1 MRSVSRSVFGLLN
14 SRIKR
19 YLGRCKI
26 IYDFVLCMKS
36 EKKQFDS
43 HPEASKNEVSGHTID
58 RRSFLQ
64 YAAGAGVMAG
74 LGRGIFGQ
82 AETDTAAGPAQ
93 PAQKAA
99 STDACLPDGTEF
111 VSWEQPLRF
120 SKTYYVDNQ
129 SAKADDNGAG
139 SRTRPFRTINKAA
152 QVLQAGER
160 VVIASGTYRECV
172 RPMRG
177 GTGPAQMISY
187 EAAPGAK
194 VFIKGSEV
202 LKDGWQQESVAIR
215 RFGAAGQG
223 AAAITAW
230 QHDLTG
236 DMFPDAY
243 NPFALASAPGDR
255 AWLDTKAVDMGPY
268 FRRRGLVFVDCKPL
282 EPMEQLRELAS
293 PHLPGPPP
301 PGTAVPLTG
310 LPVRT
315 RGGPIMQEIGG
326 SPDARFWVDNSGQ
339 AIHVRIPDTPAA
351 HTIEITTREQ
361 AFVPAQRGLAYIRVK
376 GLTFQHGGNGYP
388 VPQRGL
394 VSAAGGNHWIIEGNT
409 IEWANGVGL
418 DIANGDWN
426 ANPTPQA
433 GASQIV
439 RGNTIR
445 FCGVEG
451 IAGMRTQDTLIED
464 NLIEW
469 CGWADAERAW
479 EAAAAKFH
487 GARNLLFRR
496 NVVRHVRHANGV
508 WLDSGNA
515 NCRIAG
521 NVFADILTVSA
532 AVHMEMNLQQNQI
545 DNNVIW
551 NVRNAEPGT
560 PGQRGCAGSG
570 VFINASDHLI
580 IAQNLIGRCDN
591 SGVFAITRP
600 DRAGSGTATGNNIS
614 NNIFTSCGKSAIV
627 FLNQNNQADGNLY
640 VSMPSEFLG
649 FFAGEVKQFLDL
661 NAWREAHGW
670 DKDGAVANM
679 QIDFDPDSLQ
689 LTISSSQPFP
699 LVPVVNHIQNDM
711 FGEPTG
717 DSRAPGPVADPGAK
731 RIWQIDPRSSA
742 GVGNQT

>member
-1 MRSVSRSVFGLLN
+1 MQIVSQPDAL
-14 SRIKR
+14 
-19 YLGRCKI
+19 
-26 IYDFVLCMKS
+26 M
-36 EKKQFDS
+36 
-43 HPEASKNEVSGHTID
+43 NEFPSQPID

-64 YAAGAGVMAG
+64 YATGVGAMVA
-74 LGRGIFGQ
+74 LGGSVFGQ
-82 AETDTAAGPAQ
+82 TQNDAATGAPR
-93 PAQKAA
+93 PDPKAA
-99 STDACLPDGTEF
+99 SADARLPDGAEF
-111 VSWEQPLRF
+111 VSWEQPLKF

-129 SAKADDNGAG
+129 SARADDNGPGTNA
-139 SRTRPFRTINKAA
+139 RPFRTISKAA
-152 QVLQAGER
+152 QVLQPGER

-172 RPMRG
+172 RPVRG

-194 VFIKGSEV
+194 VLIKGSEV

-215 RFGAAGQG
+215 RFGPPGQAGQPESQVV
-223 AAAITAW
+223 W
-230 QHDLTG
+230 QHDLKG
-236 DMFPDAY
+236 SMFPDAY
-243 NPFALASAPGDR
+243 DPFALDSAPGDR
-255 AWLDTKAVDMGPY
+255 AWLDTKSVDMGPY
-268 FRRRGLVFVDCKPL
+268 FRRRGLVFVDGKPL

-293 PHLPGPPP
+293 ARLPGPPP
-301 PGTAVPLTG
+301 PGTPVPLTG
-310 LPVRT
+310 LPPRT

-326 SPDARFWVDNSGQ
+326 SPDGRFWVENSGET
-339 AIHVRIPDTPAA
+339 IHLRLPQGTPAE
-351 HTIEITTREQ
+351 HVIEVTTREQ
-361 AFVPAQRGLAYIRVK
+361 VFAPLQKGLAYIRVK
-376 GLTFQHGGNGYP
+376 GITFQHAGNGYP

-426 ANPTPQA
+426 AAPIPQA
-433 GASQIV
+433 GTSQIV

-445 FCGVEG
+445 YCGVEG
-451 IAGMRTQDTLIED
+451 IGGMRTQDTLIEN

-487 GARNLLFRR
+487 NARNLMFRR
-496 NVVRHVRHANGV
+496 NVVRHIRHANGV

-515 NCRIAG
+515 NCRIAC
-521 NVFADILTVSA
+521 NVFADVLTVSA

-570 VFINASDHLI
+570 VFINASDRLI
-580 IAQNLIGRCDN
+580 IAQNLIGRCEN

-600 DRAGSGTATGNNIS
+600 DRAGSGTATGNMIS

-640 VSMPSEFLG
+640 VSMPNGFLG
-649 FFAGEVKQFLDL
+649 FFTGDSKQWLDL
-661 NAWREAHGW
+661 PTWRQTYGW
-670 DKDGAVANM
+670 DKNGALGDE
-679 QIDFDPDSLQ
+679 QIDFDPDRLQ
-689 LTISSSQPFP
+689 LTMSSNQPFP
-699 LVPVVNHIQNDM
+699 QVSVVNHIQNDM
-711 FGEPTG
+711 LGKATGEA
-717 DSRAPGPVADPGAK
+717 RAPGPLADPGAMPI
-731 RIWQIDPRSSA
+731 RQVDPRSEP
-742 GVGNQT
+742 